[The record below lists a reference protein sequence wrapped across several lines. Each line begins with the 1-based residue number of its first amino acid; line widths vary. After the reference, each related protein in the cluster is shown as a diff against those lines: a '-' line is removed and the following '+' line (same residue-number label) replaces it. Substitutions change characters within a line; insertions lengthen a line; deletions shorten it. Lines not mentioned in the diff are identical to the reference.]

1 MSLCVS
7 GLCLLW
13 LLCSVASGLYVS
25 SVSAP
30 ALYCRDL
37 NHNLR
42 LFGLEWRPAGSGS
55 GGELRCL
62 SGAALQRRAQRMKE
76 RSAAVEAERERAALQ
91 ASVEAVHF
99 LELLER
105 EDDCDGDSNSSGGSE
120 QAAGGAAVRS
130 RSATLSLLP
139 KEVISA
145 TSRLSDVSSRQHRR
159 VS

>member
-1 MSLCVS
+1 M
-7 GLCLLW
+7 LW
-13 LLCSVASGLYVS
+13 LLCSVATGLYVS

-37 NHNLR
+37 NHHLR
-42 LFGLEWRPAGSGS
+42 LFGLEWRPAGGGS
-55 GGELRCL
+55 GGDLRCL

-76 RSAAVEAERERAALQ
+76 RSAAAEAERERAALQ
-91 ASVEAVHF
+91 ATVDAVHGQGYTRLHF

-105 EDDCDGDSNSSGGSE
+105 EDACDGDSGSSGGSE

-130 RSATLSLLP
+130 RNSTLSALPNASVSATL
-139 KEVISA
+139 
-145 TSRLSDVSSRQHRR
+145 RLSDGSSRQQRR